1 MNMAKLHPPMFKL
14 LGSVSRPLPQIRMV
28 ISTMEKCKCIHG
40 FFIIQLYYRRQGQPH
55 IREGRGILVKK
66 DGALYEGWF
75 RNNKFH
81 GRGRVISA

>member
-1 MNMAKLHPPMFKL
+1 MEIFMMVKCNFYIFFKITL
-14 LGSVSRPLPQIRMV
+14 FSRIGTQV
-28 ISTMEKCKCIHG
+28 
-40 FFIIQLYYRRQGQPH
+40 
-55 IREGRGILVKK
+55 REGRGVLVKR

>member
-1 MNMAKLHPPMFKL
+1 MMVKCNFYIFFKITL
-14 LGSVSRPLPQIRMV
+14 FSRIGTQV
-28 ISTMEKCKCIHG
+28 
-40 FFIIQLYYRRQGQPH
+40 
-55 IREGRGILVKK
+55 REGRGVLVKR

>member
-1 MNMAKLHPPMFKL
+1 MRSKQPPYDYGL
-14 LGSVSRPLPQIRMV
+14 LAPADVQPARTRLPEAV
-28 ISTMEKCKCIHG
+28 TDKEG
-40 FFIIQLYYRRQGQPH
+40 NVYDGEVRQDAPH
-55 IREGRGILVKK
+55 IREGRGLLVKK